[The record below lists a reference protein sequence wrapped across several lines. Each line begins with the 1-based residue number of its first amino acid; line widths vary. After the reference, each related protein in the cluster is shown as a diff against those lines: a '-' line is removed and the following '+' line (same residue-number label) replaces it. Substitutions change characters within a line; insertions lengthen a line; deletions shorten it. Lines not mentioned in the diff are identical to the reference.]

1 MLKEAAG
8 YYHFARFLRADGQNR
23 FNAIIYFA
31 FQVSC
36 KAKSAETVHTVRHGD
51 KIFSRVVAE
60 AYIASD
66 LAILWDL
73 SSSDFKVEGF
83 LDIIIV
89 FDEFFDGQVRV
100 PFVFQKEG
108 AGHIIR
114 YSHSIL
120 NCLNSALKYCVDLFS
135 VNEFVVP
142 PLLSRKNFVS
152 LL

>member
-1 MLKEAAG
+1 M
-8 YYHFARFLRADGQNR
+8 
-23 FNAIIYFA
+23 
-31 FQVSC
+31 
-36 KAKSAETVHTVRHGD
+36 HTVRHGD

-108 AGHIIR
+108 AGQIVR
-114 YSHSIL
+114 YSNSIL
-120 NCLNSALKYCVDLFS
+120 NFLDFALQYCVDLFS

-142 PLLSRKNFVS
+142 ALLSRKNFVS
-152 LL
+152 VL